1 MKKIISNYIL
11 LLSFYVLI
19 KISKN
24 RNIEFVIQMTF
35 SYLKV
40 IICNTFDCN
49 AHVCINKMLTYYY

>member
-1 MKKIISNYIL
+1 MKKISNYIL

-35 SYLKV
+35 VSKSDYMQY
-40 IICNTFDCN
+40 F
-49 AHVCINKMLTYYY
+49 